1 MRGCRRCGDRER
13 GAVLVEFAFVGII
26 LVVLLAGA
34 YDYGMGWRVGL
45 AANEGVRAG
54 ARVGSGQG
62 NALSAD
68 YSLLS
73 SMRAALESS
82 GTLDQVER
90 VIVFETA
97 STAGTVPSACIN
109 GNGSGE
115 ECNILTGAQFR
126 GFPDD
131 VDDATDADGCISPAE
146 AKSWC
151 PDERVE
157 VQLTADYLGVWVRIR
172 HDHMFP
178 LLGDSTLVDRKAVMR
193 IEPEE
198 TNP

>member
-1 MRGCRRCGDRER
+1 M
-13 GAVLVEFAFVGII
+13 LVEFAFVGLI
-26 LVVLLAGA
+26 LLALLA
-34 YDYGMGWRVGL
+34 AAFDYGMGWRVGL

-62 NALSAD
+62 TELTAD

-82 GTLDQVER
+82 GVLDQVER
-90 VIVFETA
+90 VVVFEAATA
-97 STAGTVPSACIN
+97 AGRVPSACVT
-109 GNGSGE
+109 GSGSGQ

-126 GFPDD
+126 GIPADPDD
-131 VDDATDADGCISPAE
+131 AIDGDGCITPAVT
-146 AKSWC
+146 KRWC
-151 PDERVE
+151 PDERVD

-178 LLGDSTLVDRKAVMR
+178 VLGDSTTIERTAVMR
-193 IEPEE
+193 LEPEE
-198 TNP
+198 SSP